1 MDSQFLGWGG
11 LDFISGGKMNYKHTQ
26 EPKFASVRC
35 PNKNCE
41 FHNPEEVAE
50 GTKMFRKHGY
60 YISAQHGRIPRYM
73 CMNCRKTFS
82 SRTNDENYYLHYDS
96 FDIEE
101 IGAEYYRGKNQKDIA
116 KKRGISI
123 QMVRTR
129 IKRFDPY
136 PGGLFLEG

>member
-1 MDSQFLGWGG
+1 
-11 LDFISGGKMNYKHTQ
+11 MNYNQTQ
-26 EPKFASVRC
+26 NHEDVKIRC
-35 PNKNCE
+35 PNKNCI
-41 FHNPEEVAE
+41 FHKPEEVAE

-60 YISAQHGRIPRYM
+60 YVSLQHGRIPRYI
-73 CMNCRKTFS
+73 CINCNKTFS
-82 SRTNDENYYLHYDS
+82 TRTNDENYYLHFDG
-96 FDIEE
+96 FDIDE
-101 IGAEYYRGKNQKDIA
+101 IGIEYYRGENQKDIA